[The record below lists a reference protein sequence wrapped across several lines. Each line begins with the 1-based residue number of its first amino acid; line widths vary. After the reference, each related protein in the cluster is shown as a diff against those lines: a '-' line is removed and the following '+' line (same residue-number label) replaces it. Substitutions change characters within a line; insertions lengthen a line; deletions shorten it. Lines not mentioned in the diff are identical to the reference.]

1 VTARFKANH
10 WPSPAQPKPQ
20 LCKFG
25 HTGKVTVTVTE
36 ALVLRP
42 PLEDRGCITES
53 ICILLPVDRMKQNV
67 FRSRRNKSVDRSSF
81 SSVGSLFHA
90 RSAATEKALS
100 PIRQCSVARRGCH
113 MIKHAVKIDLEYW
126 QPMSEGLRYIP
137 AYPAFL
143 YTKLEMIYK

>member
-42 PLEDRGCITES
+42 PLEDRAHITVN
-53 ICILLPVDRMKQNV
+53 LYL
-67 FRSRRNKSVDRSSF
+67 
-81 SSVGSLFHA
+81 A
-90 RSAATEKALS
+90 
-100 PIRQCSVARRGCH
+100 ARRQNETKCFQ
-113 MIKHAVKIDLEYW
+113 ITTKQVRRS
-126 QPMSEGLRYIP
+126 QQFQLRR
-137 AYPAFL
+137 
-143 YTKLEMIYK
+143 